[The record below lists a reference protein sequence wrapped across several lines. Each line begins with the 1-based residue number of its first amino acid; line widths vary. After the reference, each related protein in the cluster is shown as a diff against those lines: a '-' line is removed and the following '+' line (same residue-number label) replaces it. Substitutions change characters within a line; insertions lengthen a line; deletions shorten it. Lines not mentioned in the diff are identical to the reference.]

1 MGLLTAAGRHPAGR
15 AATVAVAGVTF
26 FTLALVVIGWA
37 LTGLDDTPGG
47 VERADERLTRWV
59 VDRRT
64 GSLDSAAQMA
74 SNLTDPWTVV
84 GLGVGAACV
93 LVPLRRWSELTVLT
107 VGLGVEVATY
117 LAVSVVVDRPR
128 PEVAMA
134 TEPTAGFPSGHAAV
148 AIVLY
153 GGLATIVR
161 SLGRPGDSP
170 WPLRVVAV
178 AVFVCVAL
186 SRLYLGLHY
195 ATDIVA
201 GAALGVACLVLA
213 RHAAAAVGPGG
224 GPVGAGGAGGAA
236 P

>member
-1 MGLLTAAGRHPAGR
+1 MGLLTAVGRHPAGR
-15 AATVAVAGVTF
+15 VATMAVAGF
-26 FTLALVVIGWA
+26 ACFTLALVVVGWA

-47 VERADERLTRWV
+47 VERADERLTGWV

-64 GSLDSAAQMA
+64 DALDSAARMA

-93 LVPLRRWSELTVLT
+93 LVPLRRWPELTLLT

-117 LAVSVVVDRPR
+117 LAVSVIVDRAR
-128 PEVAMA
+128 PEAAIA

-148 AIVLY
+148 AVVLY
-153 GGLATIVR
+153 GGLAVIVH

-170 WPLRVVAV
+170 WPLRVVAGV
-178 AVFVCVAL
+178 VFVCVAL
-186 SRLYLGLHY
+186 SRLYLGLHH

-201 GAALGVACLVLA
+201 GAALGAACLVLA
-213 RHAAAAVGPGG
+213 RRAAAAVAVAPGR
-224 GPVGAGGAGGAA
+224 PEVAGGAA
-236 P
+236 R